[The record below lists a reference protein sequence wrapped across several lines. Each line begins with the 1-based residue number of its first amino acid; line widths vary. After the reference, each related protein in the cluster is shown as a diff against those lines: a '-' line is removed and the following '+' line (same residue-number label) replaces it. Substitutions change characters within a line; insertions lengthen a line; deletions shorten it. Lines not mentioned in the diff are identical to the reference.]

1 MLQAFYYDNKIS
13 MEALI
18 IVDMTRDNLTGLM
31 GEQSKKIIPVIN
43 SLTSY
48 FREKGNIVIFANDSF
63 LKEDFLFKSKMSPH
77 SLRWTDG
84 EKVATSLVVKDKD
97 IILPKRRFSAFFKT
111 DLDQTLR
118 TLNVNKVYVCGITS
132 IFCVL
137 ATAFDSIC
145 NDFYTVIIEDATT
158 AHKDEVHKQVMDFYR
173 KNPLQP
179 LFEIMKSSE
188 IMK

>member
-1 MLQAFYYDNKIS
+1 

-31 GEQSKKIIPVIN
+31 GERAEKIIPVIN
-43 SLTSY
+43 RLTDY
-48 FREKGNIVIFANDSF
+48 FRKNNNLVIFANDSF
-63 LKEDFLFKSKMSPH
+63 LENDFLFKSKMTPH

-84 EKVATSLVVKDKD
+84 EKVARSLTVKDSD

-145 NDFYTVIIEDATT
+145 HDFYTVIIDDATT
-158 AHKDEVHKQVMDFYR
+158 AHKDEVHEQVMNFYR

-179 LFEIMKSSE
+179 LFEIKSSSE
-188 IMK
+188 IIK

>member
-1 MLQAFYYDNKIS
+1 

-18 IVDMTRDNLTGLM
+18 IIDMTRDNLTGLM
-31 GEQSKKIIPVIN
+31 GERAEKIIPVIN
-43 SLTSY
+43 KLTDY
-48 FREKGNIVIFANDSF
+48 FRQKNNLVIFANDSF
-63 LKEDFLFKSKMSPH
+63 LKDDFLFKSKMSPH

-84 EKVATSLVVKDKD
+84 EKVATSLNVKDTD
-97 IILPKRRFSAFFKT
+97 IVLPKRRFSAFFKT

-118 TLNVNKVYVCGITS
+118 TFEVEKVYVCGITS

-145 NDFYTVIIEDATT
+145 HDFYTVIIEDATT
-158 AHKDEVHKQVMDFYR
+158 AHKDEVHEQVMNFYR

-179 LFEIMKSSE
+179 LFEIKKSNE
-188 IMK
+188 IIT